1 MSAVDCPIHI
11 SKSPVITGEGN
22 GFTTTF
28 KLAVEEHPSELVTVT
43 EYRVVAAGAEII
55 DEAVAPVDH
64 KYVAPPE
71 AVNTVVPVSY
81 THLCST
87 HKYFRHWP
95 SKLCFLQNIAH
106 CLQRS
111 MGLAM
116 G

>member
-43 EYRVVAAGAEII
+43 EYRVVSAGAEII

-71 AVNTVVPVSY
+71 AVKTVVPPTQMLALPLMLAIGKGKTVIPISSVDV
-81 THLCST
+81 H
-87 HKYFRHWP
+87 P
-95 SKLCFLQNIAH
+95 LQ
-106 CLQRS
+106 S
-111 MGLAM
+111 VTVTV
-116 G
+116 